1 MRQGHFSVCKQFY
14 SFFSRSVSFI
24 THETRRMEAACA
36 RDIGL
41 MRVFPVR
48 QGWRTLPP
56 EATLTPARPVPWG
69 RAGVRANEPPR
80 AGGCVAGHLQRLQA
94 PAPCMNALFMAL
106 RAVPLVGYTIPLAP
120 SFPRHA
126 RRPSRRPAAA

>member
-69 RAGVRANEPPR
+69 RAGVRANEPPKGP
-80 AGGCVAGHLQRLQA
+80 AGAWRVTCSV
-94 PAPCMNALFMAL
+94 C
-106 RAVPLVGYTIPLAP
+106 
-120 SFPRHA
+120 
-126 RRPSRRPAAA
+126 RRPRLASTLFLWR